1 MVLLEYQKPKKVV
14 SLILHILDETLVKRY
29 IVEFHERDFSGVLP
43 RELKVAKVRGKAT
56 AIIGPRRAGKTYYL
70 FSILKEDPQKYLY
83 VDFENPVFYPMTARD
98 FIRVLDA
105 YRELYPEIQKPVVM
119 LDEVQAVPDWER
131 LVRYLLDTG
140 HEVYLTGS
148 SSKPLSAE
156 VATHLR
162 GRALT
167 YTLLPLSF
175 REFLLFRGVEYGE
188 RAFYRNYTRIK
199 ALLGEYLEY
208 GAYPEVALA
217 PKEARE
223 PILKEYLNVMIKR
236 DVLERHRVRNVY
248 LLNELLYLSLRS
260 YAKYVSIDSL
270 YRLLKGRLKV
280 TKMTIANYLTY
291 LEEAFFL
298 LLLRKYERSP
308 KARVVAPR
316 KLYLIDTGL
325 SLFGSKDIERDMEN
339 AVFIE
344 LMRMKSSNPRLEFY
358 YWKSPSGHEVDFV
371 VVEER
376 RVKELIQVS
385 ADLSDE
391 KTRRREFL
399 ALLNASKELKCKN
412 LTVVTLNEE
421 GVERVE
427 LYGMKGEIKLVPL
440 TKWLLGREALR
451 NEPET
456 QLPV

>member
-1 MVLLEYQKPKKVV
+1 MM
-14 SLILHILDETLVKRY
+14 DETLVKRY

-43 RELKVAKVRGKAT
+43 RELRVTNVRGKAT
-56 AIIGPRRAGKTYYL
+56 AIIGPRRAGKTHYL
-70 FSILKEDPQKYLY
+70 FSILNDEPQKYLY
-83 VDFENPVFYPMTARD
+83 VDFENPVFHPMTARE
-98 FIRVLDA
+98 FLAVLDA

-148 SSKPLSAE
+148 SSKLLSAE

-167 YTLLPLSF
+167 YILFPLSF
-175 REFLLFRGVEYGE
+175 REFLLFRGVEYRG
-188 RAFYRNYTRIK
+188 RAFYHNYVRIK
-199 ALLGEYLEY
+199 HLLGEYLEY

-223 PILKEYLNVMIKR
+223 LILKEYLNVMIKR
-236 DVLERHRVRNVY
+236 DVLERHRIRNVY

-260 YAKYVSIDSL
+260 YSKYVSVDSL

-280 TKMTIANYLTY
+280 TKRTIANYLTY

-298 LLLRKYERSP
+298 FLLRKYERSP

-325 SLFGSKDIERDMEN
+325 SLFGSKDVGRDVEN
-339 AVFIE
+339 TVFLE

-371 VVEER
+371 VLEGER
-376 RVKELIQVS
+376 VRELIQVS
-385 ADLSDE
+385 IDLSDE
-391 KTRRREFL
+391 KTRKREFL
-399 ALLNASKELKCKN
+399 ALLNASKELKCRN
-412 LTVVTLNEE
+412 LTVITLDEE
-421 GVERVE
+421 GTERVE
-427 LYGMKGEIKLVPL
+427 LYGMKGEIRLVPL
-440 TKWLLGREALR
+440 ARWLLGEGGALR

-456 QLPV
+456 QSPV